1 MDRILTRKDHEGNV
15 VVFLP
20 DTLNKDG
27 KLLAWYGNANKG
39 PEEVSIDYY
48 HQTEAVED
56 EKEVTRMKRQYE
68 KALSHGGPVLL
79 MQRFPRG
86 LMQKIMQELHA
97 EKEEQQQAPVTQTVT
112 APMLE
117 QERAYYATLK
127 AVKAGRVWKLVDERG
142 ETQEIL
148 PNEQAAMSA
157 LESALAAQLH

>member
-27 KLLAWYGNANKG
+27 KLLCWYGNASKA

-86 LMQKIMQELHA
+86 LMQKIMQELQV
-97 EKEEQQQAPVTQTVT
+97 EKQQEEQAPVGNTVT
-112 APMLE
+112 APMLD

-127 AVKAGRVWKLVDERG
+127 AVRAGRVWKLVDERG

-148 PNEQAAMSA
+148 PSEAAALSA
-157 LESALAAQLH
+157 LESRLSASLH